1 MLMFFCFCFVFF
13 FCVLAPVI
21 IQAISAVVVGLLI
34 FALPSC
40 TLVKV
45 KSESDK

>member
-1 MLMFFCFCFVFF
+1 MLMFFCICFC
-13 FCVLAPVI
+13 FCVLATVI
-21 IQAISAVVVGLLI
+21 IQAISVVVVGI

-45 KSESDK
+45 KSESDE